1 MFNSI
6 LNKVNTGG
14 DCRGPVQ
21 LVNTGSDCRGP
32 VQLGALSTAW
42 MCIRSPMAFKAS
54 CQPVVLWSSSRT
66 LSYEPLLVC
75 RHV

>member
-21 LVNTGSDCRGP
+21 LVNTESDCRGP

-42 MCIRSPMAFKAS
+42 MCIRS
-54 CQPVVLWSSSRT
+54 L
-66 LSYEPLLVC
+66 
-75 RHV
+75 